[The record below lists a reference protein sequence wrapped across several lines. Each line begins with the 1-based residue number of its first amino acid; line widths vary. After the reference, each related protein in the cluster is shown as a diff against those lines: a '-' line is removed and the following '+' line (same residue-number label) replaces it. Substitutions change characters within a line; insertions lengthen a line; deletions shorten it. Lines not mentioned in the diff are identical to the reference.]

1 MTARQVAESGL
12 GLDDITEILN
22 AHVGVTAEALHT
34 DPTTTS
40 LDQFRQSIATAMSQ
54 ENTYLIANFDRY
66 EFMGEGG
73 GHHSPLGAFCAESDT
88 VLVLDVARYR
98 FKPYWVP
105 VAAMYNA
112 TASSNGLNQGGHRG
126 LARVTAMPGSAT
138 LASPPEYEAESF
150 RTESDDTH
158 SVQSDATYDGDGSGP
173 TSKPTRGGAVAAVL
187 LAFCAGAIV
196 GALAYR
202 GHERR
207 TVADAYGSELVP
219 QSEHTHEL
227 LQQQSS
233 VSRGQQ
239 TPR

>member
-1 MTARQVAESGL
+1 
-12 GLDDITEILN
+12 
-22 AHVGVTAEALHT
+22 
-34 DPTTTS
+34 
-40 LDQFRQSIATAMSQ
+40 
-54 ENTYLIANFDRY
+54 
-66 EFMGEGG
+66 
-73 GHHSPLGAFCAESDT
+73 
-88 VLVLDVARYR
+88 
-98 FKPYWVP
+98 
-105 VAAMYNA
+105 MYNA

-126 LARVTAMPGSAT
+126 LVRVTALPGSAT

-150 RTESDDTH
+150 RTESDDTQ
-158 SVQSDATYDGDGSGP
+158 SVQSDATYDGDDDGAHN
-173 TSKPTRGGAVAAVL
+173 SKPARGGAVAAVL

-207 TVADAYGSELVP
+207 TVAVGYGSELVP
-219 QSEHTHEL
+219 QNDHTHEL

>member
-1 MTARQVAESGL
+1 MFAGHAGMTTARLELLNQRRISLSSENKLLASHCRCCYTMLPRLRPLIIQDTQVYACMCNYADL
-12 GLDDITEILN
+12 L
-22 AHVGVTAEALHT
+22 
-34 DPTTTS
+34 S
-40 LDQFRQSIATAMSQ
+40 LC
-54 ENTYLIANFDRY
+54 
-66 EFMGEGG
+66 
-73 GHHSPLGAFCAESDT
+73 FCAYSVDSI
-88 VLVLDVARYR
+88 LCR